1 MKTDSKIE
9 FRISRDFGELLMITF
24 AFIRQNFTLFSKS
37 IVYISGPIMIL
48 YMIHTAYFQMDI
60 WDFNN
65 LSRFD
70 DSFILHFLLSVIISF
85 FLTSVITLVPIKFIQ
100 LYREKGAHHFSIT
113 EVWLATQRQIFMML
127 FTQLG
132 LGVIILFAFIFL
144 IIPGIYASV
153 VLSLVIIIRVLEN
166 KNFSQAISRS
176 VELIKKNWW
185 FTFGF
190 LLVMYLIVGIMSLV
204 FQIPVYILLFVTAFQ
219 SADPTAIVGESGFLF
234 SLSMAWS
241 ALATFLY
248 AIFPVGLVF
257 HYFNLVEKKEAKGL
271 KERIEQI

>member
-1 MKTDSKIE
+1 
-9 FRISRDFGELLMITF
+9 
-24 AFIRQNFTLFSKS
+24 
-37 IVYISGPIMIL
+37 
-48 YMIHTAYFQMDI
+48 
-60 WDFNN
+60 
-65 LSRFD
+65 
-70 DSFILHFLLSVIISF
+70 
-85 FLTSVITLVPIKFIQ
+85 
-100 LYREKGAHHFSIT
+100 
-113 EVWLATQRQIFMML
+113 ML

-176 VELIKKNWW
+176 VELIKENWW
-185 FTFGF
+185 FTLGF

>member
-1 MKTDSKIE
+1 MKADSKIE

-85 FLTSVITLVPIKFIQ
+85 FLTSVITLVPITFIQ
-100 LYREKGAHHFSIT
+100 LYREKGARHFSIT

-176 VELIKKNWW
+176 VELIKENWW

-190 LLVMYLIVGIMSLV
+190 LLVMYLIVGVMSLV

>member
-100 LYREKGAHHFSIT
+100 LYREKGARHFSIT

>member
-1 MKTDSKIE
+1 MKADSKIE

-100 LYREKGAHHFSIT
+100 LYREKGARHFSIT

-176 VELIKKNWW
+176 VELIKENWW
-185 FTFGF
+185 FTLGF